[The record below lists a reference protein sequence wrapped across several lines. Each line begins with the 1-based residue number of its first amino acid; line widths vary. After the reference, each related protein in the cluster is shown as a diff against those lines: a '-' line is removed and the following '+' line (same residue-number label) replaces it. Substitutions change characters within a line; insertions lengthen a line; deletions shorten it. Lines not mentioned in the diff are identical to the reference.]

1 MGSKRREGRQKENG
15 FREKPCIT
23 EIFTFYQKG
32 FVIGVKKKKIG
43 SFLILSL
50 IFPTEKFFIQLI
62 SNFPT
67 FPLNLNNN

>member
-32 FVIGVKKKKIG
+32 FVIGVKKKKNW
-43 SFLILSL
+43 IL
-50 IFPTEKFFIQLI
+50 FNPV
-62 SNFPT
+62 SNFPNREIFYT
-67 FPLNLNNN
+67 INFELSYFSIESE